1 MRPVCRLL
9 LVSAFVL
16 LLAHPL
22 TISGQWNK
30 KPYTEWSEKEAL
42 KLLND
47 SPWAQTQ
54 TVTDTSKQSSTTRS
68 GSGSTTAIADI
79 ISVNFRVRFFSAKPT
94 RQAIARVMELH
105 QKGKLPE
112 QMAAQLKALAA
123 ADFPDYIIVTVTAE
137 SDKPSNMLQ
146 QANAALY
153 TLTTNELK
161 NDTYLVIRDGRRL
174 FLKEYQRPR
183 NDGLGARFIFQRL
196 PDGKPFINEQSEE
209 ILFHTEINGG
219 AALDGTIPNSDIPN
233 RDASGRTASSIGFT
247 INTRYKVKDM
257 IVNGKLEY

>member
-1 MRPVCRLL
+1 MKSLCRV
-9 LVSAFVL
+9 LVMGGAILMAAPSFTVTA
-16 LLAHPL
+16 
-22 TISGQWNK
+22 QWTR

-79 ISVNFRVRFFSAKPT
+79 ISINFRVRFFSAKPT
-94 RQAIARVMELH
+94 RQAIARIMELQ

-123 ADFPDYIIVTVTAE
+123 ADFPDYIIVTVTVE

-146 QANAALY
+146 QANASLY
-153 TLTTNELK
+153 KLTTNELK
-161 NDTYLVIRDGRRL
+161 NDTYLVIRDGKRL

-196 PDGKPFINEQSEE
+196 PDGEPFINERSEE
-209 ILFHTEINGG
+209 ILFHAEMSGG
-219 AALDGTIPNSDIPN
+219 SALDGTIPNSDIPN

-257 IVNGKLEY
+257 VFNGKLEY